1 MLKDI
6 EKIIEKYNSIIEE
19 RKQFLLRH
27 NERGILPQV
36 AIEGLLV
43 KDYKITTDDII
54 IVFQSGRVLRF
65 KITDYPII
73 AIFREMVSVRG
84 TKREILTAFAL
95 IVKHLLTDTDIDD
108 SDIYGAMLTGFELAS
123 KSDNDPDWVL

>member
-1 MLKDI
+1 MFKDI

-65 KITDYPII
+65 KATDYPII
-73 AIFREMVSVRG
+73 AIFHEMVTVRG

-108 SDIYGAMLTGFELAS
+108 SDIYSAMLSGFELAS
-123 KSDNDPDWVL
+123 KNEDDPDWVL

>member
-1 MLKDI
+1 MFKDI
-6 EKIIEKYNSIIEE
+6 KKIIEKYNSIIEE

-27 NERGILPQV
+27 NERGMLPLV
-36 AIEGLLV
+36 AVEGLLV

-73 AIFREMVSVRG
+73 AIFHEMIVARG
-84 TKREILTAFAL
+84 TKRELLTAFSL

-108 SDIYGAMLTGFELAS
+108 NDIYGAMLMGFELAS
-123 KSDNDPDWVL
+123 KSEDDPDWVL